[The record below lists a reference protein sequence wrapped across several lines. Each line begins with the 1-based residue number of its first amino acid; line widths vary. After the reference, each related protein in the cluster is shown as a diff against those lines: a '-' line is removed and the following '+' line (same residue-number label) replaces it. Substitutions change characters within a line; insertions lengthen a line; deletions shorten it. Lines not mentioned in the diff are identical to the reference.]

1 MWPRIHLAFPL
12 DPMTDSGDQNRS
24 DAFKSVMV
32 APLETDRPNA
42 FRALLTGS
50 VLAVFGIAIVLV
62 TFIIDLSSSQYDDLV
77 GPTQGDGPIGLN
89 LICPAQILL
98 LSLVPVILGC
108 VGTRRRRRTIHP
120 RTLLPSHMEC
130 LRRIR
135 WPIRRLVISTS
146 VAAPAQEL
154 ASHGIRVVAD
164 VSLLS
169 WVQTRDVPQG
179 LLEPMSLQ
187 AARPVGGCQTAFN
200 IFMLS
205 ICFLFLVPSLYF
217 LFFGVPQPGIWPV
230 VTLSMLVLFFVALV
244 RTIIQLPSLQRC
256 LVDVPILSGW
266 ARGGWRP
273 IYAVAGPGWVR
284 HGSHVWQAE
293 RDILLIRRRG
303 RHAPGTSLEV
313 MLVGQEGRLRFV
325 LAGCDDSML
334 ERLWSAWMSPD
345 VRPELA

>member
-1 MWPRIHLAFPL
+1 MRPGIHLAISIE
-12 DPMTDSGDQNRS
+12 PMTDSGDQNRGNT
-24 DAFKSVMV
+24 FKSVMV

-42 FRALLTGS
+42 FRTLLSGS
-50 VLAVFGIAIVLV
+50 VLAVFGIAIVV
-62 TFIIDLSSSQYDDLV
+62 VIFSIASSSSQYDDLI
-77 GPTQGDGPIGLN
+77 GPTQDDGPIGLN

-98 LSLVPVILGC
+98 LSLVPIILGC

-135 WPIRRLVISTS
+135 WPIRRLVISADVPT
-146 VAAPAQEL
+146 PAQEL
-154 ASHGIRVVAD
+154 ASDGIRIVVD
-164 VSLLS
+164 VSLLT

-187 AARPVGGCQTAFN
+187 AARPVGGCRTAFN

-205 ICFLFLVPSLYF
+205 ICFLFLVPSLFF
-217 LFFGVPQPGIWPV
+217 LFSGVLQPGIWPV

-284 HGSHVWQAE
+284 HGSYIWQAD

-303 RHAPGTSLEV
+303 SHAPGTSLEV
-313 MLVGQEGRLRFV
+313 MLVGQAGRLRFV

-334 ERLWSAWMSPD
+334 ERLWSAWMCPE